1 MFWRFLYLYW
11 IFAYECSSFY
21 TKNFIRRWI
30 LGRPTI
36 DRVKLVKEITHRLE
50 TFNIVYVK
58 VFQSL
63 CLEQGVLSEREKDYL
78 MRYTDN
84 VPYHADEIDL
94 NTLDYLQEN
103 YGISV
108 DNRRPVNSGIVGVVF
123 KGVKRD
129 NNKTDDKRDDNKDNK
144 YDKSEDLETRVVVKM
159 LKRGIVERYNQAYN
173 ELETIAKYM
182 AYIPYIN
189 HIDYSK
195 MIGDSKQ
202 SILDQTDFT
211 KERDNILLFN
221 EKYRFNKEFI
231 LPKVYPEITDAL
243 NSVIVMT
250 DITGL
255 RFRDIKDYD
264 DDVKYRFATLL
275 QKFGFLSILYHS
287 CIQGDFHAGNVFFYD
302 NSKNSDLEK
311 ESKPRY
317 QLGVIDFG
325 LCYFPSPEN
334 QSGYHTFFY
343 DIQVKED
350 YSKITNV
357 LPVLI
362 DNKSKYYN
370 FSSHKKSMIV
380 GELEDCIKRYAK
392 KNMDVNF
399 ILNLGRIFRS
409 YGLKF
414 TREFNNICMSLQVT
428 NSLGLSLSPEVHK
441 IHCEL
446 MNEMTQIDRLLEI
459 ED

>member
-11 IFAYECSSFY
+11 IFAYEFTSFY

-30 LGRPTI
+30 LGRPSI

-50 TFNIVYVK
+50 SFNIVYVK

-63 CLEQGVLSEREKDYL
+63 CLEQGVLSEREKNYL
-78 MRYTDN
+78 LRYTDN
-84 VPYHADEIDL
+84 VPYHTDEIDY
-94 NTLDYLQEN
+94 NTLDYLEEN

-108 DNRRPVNSGIVGVVF
+108 DNRRPTNSGIVGVVF

-129 NNKTDDKRDDNKDNK
+129 NKTEKTEKAEKTEKTEKTEN
-144 YDKSEDLETRVVVKM
+144 RVVVKM
-159 LKRGIVERYNQAYN
+159 LKRGIVDRYNEAYN
-173 ELETIAKYM
+173 ELQTIAKYM

-195 MIGDSKQ
+195 MISDSKE
-202 SILDQTDFT
+202 SILAQTDFT

-221 EKYRFNKEFI
+221 EKYRFNKEFV
-231 LPKVYPEITDAL
+231 LPEVYREITDVF

-255 RFRDIKDYD
+255 SFRDIKNYD

-275 QKFGFLSILYHS
+275 HKFGCLSILYHS
-287 CIQGDFHAGNVFFYD
+287 CIQGDFHAGNVFFYIND
-302 NSKNSDLEK
+302 TDEK

-334 QSGYHTFFY
+334 QSAYHTFFY

-350 YSKITNV
+350 YSKITTV
-357 LPVLI
+357 IPVLI
-362 DNKSKYYN
+362 DNKTKYYS
-370 FSSHKKSMIV
+370 FSSEIKSMIF
-380 GELEDCIKRYAK
+380 GEVEDCIKQYAK
-392 KNMDVNF
+392 KNADVNF
-399 ILNLGRIFRS
+399 MLNLGRIFRS
-409 YGLKF
+409 YGLQF

-428 NSLGLSLSPEVHK
+428 NSLCLSLSPEVHK

>member
-1 MFWRFLYLYW
+1 MFWRFIYLYW
-11 IFAYECSSFY
+11 IFAYECTSFY

-30 LGRPTI
+30 LGRSTI

-50 TFNIVYVK
+50 SFNIVYVK
-58 VFQSL
+58 IFQSL
-63 CLEQGVLSEREKDYL
+63 CLEQGVLSEREKEFL

-84 VPYHADEIDL
+84 VPYHTDEIDL
-94 NTLDYLQEN
+94 NTLDYLEEN
-103 YGISV
+103 YGITV
-108 DNRRPVNSGIVGVVF
+108 DNRHPVNSGIVGVVF
-123 KGVKRD
+123 KGVKCD
-129 NNKTDDKRDDNKDNK
+129 T
-144 YDKSEDLETRVVVKM
+144 ETRVVVKM
-159 LKRGIVERYNQAYN
+159 LKRGIVERYRQAFN

-182 AYIPYIN
+182 AYIPYVN

-195 MIGDSKQ
+195 MIGDSKE
-202 SILDQTDFT
+202 SILAQTDFT
-211 KERDNILLFN
+211 KERDNIILFN
-221 EKYRFNKEFI
+221 EKYRDNQEFV
-231 LPKVYPEITDAL
+231 LPKVYGEITDDL

-255 RFRDIKDYD
+255 RFRDIENYD
-264 DDVKYRFATLL
+264 DDIKYRFATLL
-275 QKFGFLSILYHS
+275 QKFGCLSILYYS
-287 CIQGDFHAGNVFFYD
+287 CIQGDFHAGNVFFYINETD
-302 NSKNSDLEK
+302 EK

-334 QSGYHTFFY
+334 QSAYHTFFY

-350 YSKITNV
+350 YSKITTV
-357 LPVLI
+357 IPVLI
-362 DNKSKYYN
+362 DNKTKYYS
-370 FSSHKKSMIV
+370 FSSEIKTMIV

-409 YGLKF
+409 YGLEF

-428 NSLGLSLSPEVHK
+428 NSLGLALSPEVHK

-446 MNEMTQIDRLLEI
+446 MNKMTQIDRLLEI
-459 ED
+459 EDK